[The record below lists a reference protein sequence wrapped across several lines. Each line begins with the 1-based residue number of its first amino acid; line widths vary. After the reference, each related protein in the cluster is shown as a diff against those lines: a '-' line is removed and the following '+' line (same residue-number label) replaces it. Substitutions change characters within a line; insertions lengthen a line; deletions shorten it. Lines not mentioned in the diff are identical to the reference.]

1 MDTLLL
7 EIGTEEIPAGY
18 IKPALDAIET
28 NLLEKLDKARISHG
42 SAKTL
47 ATPRKLAIQ
56 IENVASQQTPETS
69 EITGPP
75 QKVAYDDQGRPTV
88 AAVKFAE
95 KVGVEVDALTIKET
109 AKGAY
114 LCATST
120 DTGRPSIELLVQM
133 LPSVIQATP
142 FPKKMRWGDLSLE
155 FARPIHSL
163 LALLGDTVVPFELEG
178 IVSDRFSH
186 GHVFMRPGK
195 IEIIEP
201 SIYVDALAQK
211 YVQIETQAR
220 RDAIEQDVQNIAQ
233 KLGGLVL
240 PDEELLDTVTNL
252 VEYPFVVA
260 GEFDAKFLELPDEVL
275 ITAMREHQKYFA
287 VTDAQNRLMPYFITV
302 SNTQA
307 RDLELVAK
315 GNERVLRARL
325 EDARF
330 FYHSDLKVSMDAWVE
345 KLKTVLFQEQL
356 GSVHEKVVRV
366 SKLAE
371 YIAETVEPGTDLK
384 KIASRSAIL
393 CKADLVSQMV
403 VEFTKLQGVMG
414 RVYADKGGEPDGVAQ
429 AIEEHYRPTY
439 SGGPLPQSKVGAI
452 LSIADKIDSI
462 GGFYAVGLIPTGG
475 ADPYALRRQGIGII
489 QIMLDQNFTISLRDL
504 IYKSLSGVQTK
515 CKQDVE
521 VVTEKI
527 AIFLQNRMAH
537 LLTED
542 GFSKDVIA
550 AIISVSSDNIPNV
563 WNKVRALEALKAKP
577 DFTPLAVAFKRVVNI
592 IKKSADSSAADSSV
606 NTERFV
612 DKSEADLYEAY
623 NQVAGEVADHLKQDR
638 FEEALLKIA
647 SLRDPVDAFFDK
659 VMVMDKDLSLRENRL
674 ALLKQI
680 ADLFAKFADFSKL
693 S

>member
-18 IKPALDAIET
+18 IKPALDAIEA
-28 NLLEKLDKARISHG
+28 NLLEKLDKARIPHG
-42 SAKTL
+42 GAKTL

-69 EITGPP
+69 EVTGPP
-75 QKVAYDDQGRPTV
+75 EKVAYDDQGRPTV

-120 DTGRPSIELLVQM
+120 DTGRPSIELLAQM
-133 LPSVIQATP
+133 LPNVIQATP

-163 LALLGDTVVPFELEG
+163 LALLGDAVVPFELEG
-178 IVSDRFSH
+178 IVSDRYSH

-195 IEIIEP
+195 IEISEP
-201 SIYVDALAQK
+201 STYMDALEQK
-211 YVQIETQAR
+211 YVQIEMQTR
-220 RDAIEQDVQNIAQ
+220 RDAIEQDVQKIA
-233 KLGGLVL
+233 KELGGEVL

-287 VTDAQNRLMPYFITV
+287 VTDGQNRLMPYFITV

-307 RDLELVAK
+307 RDLKLVAK

-330 FYHSDLKVSMDAWVE
+330 FYHSDLKISMDAWVE

-356 GSVHEKVVRV
+356 GSVHEKIMRV

-371 YIAETVEPGTDLK
+371 YIAEAVEPGSDLK
-384 KIASRSAIL
+384 KIASRAAIL

-403 VEFTKLQGVMG
+403 VEFTKLQGIMG

-462 GGFYAVGLIPTGG
+462 GGFFAVGLIPTGG

-489 QIMLDQNFTISLRDL
+489 QIMLDQHFTLSLRDL
-504 IYKSLSGVQTK
+504 INKSLSGVQTK
-515 CKQDVE
+515 CKQDVD
-521 VVTEKI
+521 VVAENI
-527 AIFLQNRMAH
+527 ATFLQNRMAH
-537 LLTED
+537 LLAED
-542 GFSKDVIA
+542 GFSKDVVA

-563 WNKVRALEALKAKP
+563 WNKARALEALKAKP

-592 IKKSADSSAADSSV
+592 IRKSADSSEANTSV
-606 NTERFV
+606 DTERFV
-612 DKSEADLYEAY
+612 DKSESDLYDAY
-623 NQVAGEVADHLKQDR
+623 LQVAGEVADHLKHDR
-638 FEEALLKIA
+638 FDEALLKIA

-680 ADLFAKFADFSKL
+680 ADLFATFADFSKL